1 MMLNQNNIGDFCAPL
16 RRTEGRFL
24 LYMCTYN
31 NMDLDQKTVF
41 CDKKANGKVQS
52 WKEKKLM
59 NVGYFELLGILWFKQ
74 AERVFTT
81 CGEILKFDMTHERR
95 MRLAKA

>member
-41 CDKKANGKVQS
+41 CDKKANGKVQ
-52 WKEKKLM
+52 
-59 NVGYFELLGILWFKQ
+59 
-74 AERVFTT
+74 
-81 CGEILKFDMTHERR
+81 
-95 MRLAKA
+95 